1 MPRDIIILECT
12 EAKAEGK
19 PTSRYVTTRNKK
31 SLRTPGRLEKIKYN
45 PFLKRRFIV
54 KCVNW
59 FGLSIIFI
67 IMSTEPKTVERRI
80 RFRTCNRQMPRR
92 RLDIPMDQV
101 NLLNPDFL
109 SKFTSETGKILPRR
123 VTGLS
128 AKMHRKVTREIKR
141 ARSINLLP

>member
-1 MPRDIIILECT
+1 M
-12 EAKAEGK
+12 
-19 PTSRYVTTRNKK
+19 
-31 SLRTPGRLEKIKYN
+31 
-45 PFLKRRFIV
+45 

-109 SKFTSETGKILPRR
+109 SKFPSETGKILPRR